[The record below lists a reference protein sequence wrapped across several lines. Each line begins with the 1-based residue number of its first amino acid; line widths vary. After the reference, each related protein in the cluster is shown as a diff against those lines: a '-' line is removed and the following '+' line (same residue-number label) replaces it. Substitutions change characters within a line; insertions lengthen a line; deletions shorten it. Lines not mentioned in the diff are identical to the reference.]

1 MVCLRPLYPH
11 PALLLEHE
19 VKGTKR
25 KYLVVADLHI
35 GFEAQMNLQGVVFDS
50 KHTVNTMLEDLLVLI
65 EEHSIDAVI
74 LLGDVKSTV
83 RFISKQEWN
92 EVPSFFRAL
101 STSTNVYLIPGNHD
115 SNLDLLIPPNIN
127 IMSTKGMVLNGTLL
141 LHGHTMPSSV
151 RASISRVIM
160 GHIHPVFS
168 RTDSALNG
176 QRIWLY
182 LKVRKRL
189 MFAGGEG
196 LVDII
201 IMPSFNKEI
210 HAMLRKK
217 YGKSISPIVSRALE
231 SCAIEEAM
239 VATMDGSLFVV
250 DSRLVASILS

>member
-1 MVCLRPLYPH
+1 MVCLTPLYPH
-11 PALLLEHE
+11 PALLLEQE

-35 GFEAQMNLQGVVFDS
+35 GFEAQMNLHGVVVDS
-50 KHTVNTMLEDLLVLI
+50 KYTVSTMLEDLLVLVDA
-65 EEHSIDAVI
+65 HKIDAII

-101 STSTNVYLIPGNHD
+101 SASTNVYLVPGNHD
-115 SNLDLLIPPNIN
+115 SNLGLLVPQNIN
-127 IMSTKGMVLNGTLL
+127 IMTAKGMVLNGTLL
-141 LHGHTMPSSV
+141 LHGHTTPSSV

-189 MFAGGEG
+189 IFTGSEG
-196 LVDII
+196 LLDII

-210 HAMLRKK
+210 YSMFHKR
-217 YGKSISPIVSRALE
+217 YDKSISPIVSRALE
-231 SCAIEEAM
+231 SHAIEEAM

-250 DSRLVASILS
+250 DGRLVADILS